1 MNCSPMALPNFFL
14 HLVILRISFA
24 VQYQGFGFSLKFPED
39 SGAAKH
45 SSGLLATTNPIV
57 PADAVTNI
65 AADDDR
71 NLVRDKNGILEM

>member
-1 MNCSPMALPNFFL
+1 MY
-14 HLVILRISFA
+14 R
-24 VQYQGFGFSLKFPED
+24 GFSLKFPED

-45 SSGLLATTNPIV
+45 SSGLLATTNPTV